1 MNQRISEASSQAIQL
16 LEKFNREQA
25 RELSRLA
32 QKLSRTFAS
41 GGQLLVAGCGALQP
55 LTQLLASHFSFKLGF
70 DRPVLP
76 AVALGS
82 DPVLAAA
89 MAHPSQA
96 EQLLVRHYRAQNS
109 AQHLLLL
116 FSDGS
121 DVAALRAVRDEALD
135 NGQPVAL
142 ISTRGE
148 PDPLCRDGVDI
159 CLDLGTESLARS
171 HELTLFV
178 GHLLCELVEAELF
191 GV

>member
-1 MNQRISEASSQAIQL
+1 MNQQIAEASSQAVQL
-16 LEKFNREQA
+16 FEQFNRQQA
-25 RELSRLA
+25 GELSRLA
-32 QKLSRTFAS
+32 QKLSSTFAS
-41 GGQLLVAGCGALQP
+41 GGQLLVAGCGSLQP
-55 LTQLLASHFSFKLGF
+55 LAQLLASHFSFKLGF

-89 MAHPSQA
+89 MGQA
-96 EQLLVRHYRAQNS
+96 DQSEQLLARHYRTQNS

-142 ISTRGE
+142 ISSRGE
-148 PDPLCRDGVDI
+148 ADPLCREGVDL
-159 CLDLGTESLARS
+159 CLDLGTESLTRS
-171 HELTLFV
+171 HELILFV